1 MNYKYTPINLVS
13 AIYVECFFWYIYS
26 LKILSEQLMLIKK
39 IGICSM
45 LALMDIYLGLKVKK
59 YTVDRIL
66 NLLILVLETLLI
78 QK

>member
-1 MNYKYTPINLVS
+1 MNYEYSQINLVS
-13 AIYVECFFWYIYS
+13 AVCVDCFCWYIYG
-26 LKILSEQLMLIKK
+26 LKILSEQLMLLKK

-45 LALMDIYLGLKVKK
+45 LALMDIYLGLEVKK

-66 NLLILVLETLLI
+66 NLLILVLETLVI